1 MDNKLNAGG
10 TGHDTAIAEWKEL
23 ASRGGVVTK
32 IVRSDEIE
40 ITNITR
46 FTNSQNSVRE
56 QDFIALHSG
65 FQNWAAAMKSE
76 YRIFLEIQRGGI
88 AAQKAYEKQH
98 PEVRPFDDYA
108 NAFDLIKVYGAGWLA
123 TPGLAFGKN
132 APFLPQGSVY
142 ERIVSRQDGG
152 VEFGAR
158 DLYAAYKLK
167 CVADQIG
174 FGRNANRA
182 SRRQSR
188 FLFYYIIMKMLGNVV
203 LLTPELDRPSAS
215 VSDLTD
221 AMLKLATPEAEEQFN
236 MLRTGAITLLDQYL
250 TVGSDHSAHREIS
263 FTEIHN
269 GDLNAF
275 LKAENLGKETH
286 SPLLGQALAI
296 QNAAFN
302 MSGGRDRI
310 AEVLIEM

>member
-1 MDNKLNAGG
+1 
-10 TGHDTAIAEWKEL
+10 
-23 ASRGGVVTK
+23 
-32 IVRSDEIE
+32 
-40 ITNITR
+40 
-46 FTNSQNSVRE
+46 
-56 QDFIALHSG
+56 
-65 FQNWAAAMKSE
+65 MKTE
-76 YRIFLEIQRGGI
+76 YGIFLEIQRGGI
-88 AAQKAYEKQH
+88 AARKAYEKQH
-98 PEVRPFDDYA
+98 PEVQSFDDYV
-108 NAFDLIKVYGAGWLA
+108 NAFDLIKVYGAGWHA

-174 FGRNANRA
+174 FGRNASRA

-203 LLTPELDRPSAS
+203 LLTPELHRPSAS
-215 VSDLTD
+215 ASDLTD
-221 AMLKLATPEAEEQFN
+221 AILKLAAPEAEEQFN

-250 TVGSDHSAHREIS
+250 TVGSDHSAHKEDS
-263 FTEIHN
+263 FTKIHN

-286 SPLLGQALAI
+286 SPLLGASAGHT
-296 QNAAFN
+296 NAAFN

-310 AEVLIEM
+310 AEVLIER